1 MKLLTWNVQWFR
13 GVDGVVDVPRVITH
27 ARALCDFDVLCLQE
41 VGVHFPGLAGC
52 GTGDTGDQVA
62 AVAALLPGYE
72 VFFAPAQDYRLVNDT
87 AQGGGEGEGAPR
99 GPQGAQ
105 APRAAFGNLLATR
118 LPALLVERHLL
129 PLAHE
134 PRTPSARRSAVSA
147 LLQAPHGPVTV
158 MTTHLEYFSAAQQAA
173 QVQRLLAIHRENCAL
188 VDAGGERAFT
198 ATYLPRPRTASTIL
212 CGDFNFAADSPAY
225 QALVQGGGP
234 HDFCDVQ
241 TEVHPGAPRPPTFGC
256 YDTTYVKTPI
266 ACDHVLA
273 TRDIVGRAR
282 RITVDGATQLSD
294 HQPVAVEWEGL

>member
-13 GVDGVVDVPRVITH
+13 GVDGVVDVPRVIAH
-27 ARALCDFDVLCLQE
+27 ARSLCDFDVLCLQE
-41 VGVHFPGLAGC
+41 VAVHFPGLG
-52 GTGDTGDQVA
+52 GGDTGDQVA

-72 VFFAPAQDYRLVNDT
+72 VFFAPAQDYRLLSDA
-87 AQGGGEGEGAPR
+87 AQGGGAPS
-99 GPQGAQ
+99 GPQGAL

-134 PRTPSARRSAVSA
+134 PRTPSARRSALCA

-158 MTTHLEYFSAAQQAA
+158 MTTHLEYYSAAQQAA
-173 QVQRLLAIHRENCAL
+173 QVQRLLAIHRENGAL
-188 VDAGGERAFT
+188 VDGEGERAFLG
-198 ATYLPRPRTASTIL
+198 TYQSRPRTASTIL
-212 CGDFNFAADSPAY
+212 CGDFNFGTDSPAY
-225 QALVQGGGP
+225 EALVQGGAP

-241 TEVHPGAPRPPTFGC
+241 AEVHPGAPRPPTFGC
-256 YDTTYVKTPI
+256 YDTTYVKTPF

-282 RITVDGATQLSD
+282 RIAVDCATQLSD
-294 HQPVAVEWEGL
+294 HQPVYTEWEGL